1 MKLIATILTVNCLR
15 ALRRFLMSMTLYA
28 DTFGSD
34 DPTRATISF
43 VTVQGAIGA
52 GHQLQIPC

>member
-1 MKLIATILTVNCLR
+1 
-15 ALRRFLMSMTLYA
+15 MSMTLYA

-43 VTVQGAIGA
+43 VAAQGAIEA